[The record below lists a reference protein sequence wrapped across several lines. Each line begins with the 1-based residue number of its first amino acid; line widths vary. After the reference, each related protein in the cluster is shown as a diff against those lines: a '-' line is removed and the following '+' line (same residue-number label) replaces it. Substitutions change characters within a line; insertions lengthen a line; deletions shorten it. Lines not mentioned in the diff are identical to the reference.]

1 MAPPVKIGW
10 WYERLADAMI
20 AHPEK
25 TLTEIAKS
33 FNCTLTWISIIK
45 NSDVFKEYWARRSAE
60 ASKDMLGAIRAKGM
74 AAAEL
79 AIDALNARLELEAS
93 AMPVPQLLEVV
104 DISMKRFGYDSAKGA
119 RAPQTVTNFNIGM
132 VSAAELAEARAR
144 MRQAKIDVVDAV
156 AEEHR
161 LEGK

>member
-1 MAPPVKIGW
+1 
-10 WYERLADAMI
+10 
-20 AHPEK
+20 
-25 TLTEIAKS
+25 
-33 FNCTLTWISIIK
+33 
-45 NSDVFKEYWARRSAE
+45 
-60 ASKDMLGAIRAKGM
+60 M